1 MSAARSWPLSVR
13 RARPA
18 DQAAVMSFA
27 TETWNGWDYMP
38 HAWPRWLEESDG
50 VMLVGA
56 VGEASGGEAA
66 HDVDGRALEPG
77 TVVAI
82 VRVAMPAPGEAW
94 LEAIRVDPRVRGM
107 DVATDLQVA
116 ELLWAAAQGATIVR
130 YATSARNEGS
140 HRLGARGG
148 FEMLTSLTGTWWNA
162 PGDGGSDHDSA
173 SGFLPEVQADAR
185 RRRRA
190 LLAALASESQI
201 ASVERTQ
208 MLWSM
213 LSSDPSFNAAAR
225 LYEPRPW
232 ALEELTEA
240 KFVEH
245 VRRGEVIVR
254 DQGELA
260 VAILV
265 ADVPPAEDSAI
276 RLAVVGGAPQAA
288 FELVEEARRLAGES
302 VRIRYADGAPLVADV
317 EQLYRD
323 AGYEFPEWELHILS
337 RPIDAEHPVLAVDP
351 TALVLDE
358 PPEAIVVPAYG

>member
-1 MSAARSWPLSVR
+1 MSAARNWPLIVR

-18 DQAAVMSFA
+18 DEAAVLSFA

-38 HAWPRWLEESDG
+38 HAWPRWLEASDG

-56 VGEASGGEAA
+56 VGQASTGGAA
-66 HDVDGRALEPG
+66 HDVDGGELEPG

-82 VRVAMPAPGEAW
+82 VRVAMPATGEAW
-94 LEAIRVDPRVRGM
+94 LEAIRVDPHVRGM

-116 ELLWAAAQGATIVR
+116 ELLWAAAQGATVVR

-140 HRLGARGG
+140 HRLGARGD
-148 FEMLTSLTGTWWNA
+148 FEMLASLLGTSWNP
-162 PGDGGSDHDSA
+162 PGNGGSDHDHG
-173 SGFLPEVQADAR
+173 SGFLPEVQADSR

-190 LLAALASESQI
+190 LLAALASEGQL

-240 KFVEH
+240 KFADH
-245 VRRGEVIVR
+245 VRRGELIVR
-254 DQGELA
+254 DQGGPAL
-260 VAILV
+260 AILV

-276 RLAVVGGAPQAA
+276 RLAVVGGAPRAA
-288 FELVEEARRLAGES
+288 FELVEEARRLATES
-302 VRIRYADGAPLVADV
+302 IRFRYADGAPLVADV

-323 AGYEFPEWELHILS
+323 AGYEFPEWALHILT
-337 RPIDAEHPVLAVDP
+337 RPIDAEHQVP
-351 TALVLDE
+351 TVNAAALVLEE
-358 PPEAIVVPAYG
+358 PPEEIVVPAYR